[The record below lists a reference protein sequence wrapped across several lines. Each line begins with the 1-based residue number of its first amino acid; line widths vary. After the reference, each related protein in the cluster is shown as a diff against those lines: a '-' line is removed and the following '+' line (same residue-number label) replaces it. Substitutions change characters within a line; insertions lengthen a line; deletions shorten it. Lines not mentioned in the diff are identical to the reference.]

1 MKLTRNVFG
10 SLRGL
15 SVLLTVCFL
24 ILGGILPSA
33 ALAGD
38 RSAKKDPVAAE
49 DASYTVWT
57 YDAGKD
63 ALIAD
68 YGSSKETYTPV
79 GTLPDRIRF
88 VGLDFFIYADST
100 SHGESVR
107 APYYKSRYVMLGDG
121 TALATESGHRELEKL
136 AKGALLADL
145 RLYASTGY
153 YTAISKTFFENLA
166 NADDSGAVSRTLFDL
181 RDVQCYEILSLA
193 DGDWYGTPLGYVFE
207 TEEGL
212 FFADAREL
220 SDDCFGSDATLLPK
234 TTATLSLIPLSDNLE
249 EQVYNKIFDVEI
261 HFTSYEYEKDYNAD
275 YDLDDIFGGVSDAH
289 EDLMFATVIILGI
302 LLPIAPLAVGLSLPH
317 SRKLG
322 YKKRWYLLAILGAAW
337 MVLGFLV
344 LLLMLLV

>member
-33 ALAGD
+33 ALAVD

-79 GTLPDRIRF
+79 GKLPDRLRF

-121 TALATESGHRELEKL
+121 TGSWKSWRRELCWRICVCMPRR
-136 AKGALLADL
+136 ATTPPSA
-145 RLYASTGY
+145 R
-153 YTAISKTFFENLA
+153 
-166 NADDSGAVSRTLFDL
+166 
-181 RDVQCYEILSLA
+181 LSLRI
-193 DGDWYGTPLGYVFE
+193 WPM
-207 TEEGL
+207 
-212 FFADAREL
+212 
-220 SDDCFGSDATLLPK
+220 P
-234 TTATLSLIPLSDNLE
+234 TTA
-249 EQVYNKIFDVEI
+249 
-261 HFTSYEYEKDYNAD
+261 
-275 YDLDDIFGGVSDAH
+275 G
-289 EDLMFATVIILGI
+289 
-302 LLPIAPLAVGLSLPH
+302 
-317 SRKLG
+317 R
-322 YKKRWYLLAILGAAW
+322 
-337 MVLGFLV
+337 
-344 LLLMLLV
+344 